1 MTFLMMENKMEQRL
15 NDILNAFEAS
25 LVASFKGEKSDYSLK
40 NNYLDLK
47 YDFMKLLLEA
57 THREPSEF
65 NFDLFQSKVK
75 KTSPLMKDSFRQNSP
90 ELHTF
95 SKSDQ

>member
-1 MTFLMMENKMEQRL
+1 MEHRL
-15 NDILNAFEAS
+15 NDILNEFERN
-25 LVASFKGEKSDYSLK
+25 LVASFKGEISDYSLK

-75 KTSPLMKDSFRQNSP
+75 KTSPLMKDSFRQNAP

-95 SKSDQ
+95 SKNDQ

>member
-1 MTFLMMENKMEQRL
+1 MEQRL
-15 NDILNAFEAS
+15 NDILNAFETS

-40 NNYLDLK
+40 NDYLDLK
-47 YDFMKLLLEA
+47 YDFMKLLLET
-57 THREPSEF
+57 THREPVHFS
-65 NFDLFQSKVK
+65 FDLFQSKVK

>member
-1 MTFLMMENKMEQRL
+1 MSRNY
-15 NDILNAFEAS
+15 ILKE
-25 LVASFKGEKSDYSLK
+25 LSDGLLLEGSHKYNPKVLLKLYKRRLK

-75 KTSPLMKDSFRQNSP
+75 KTSPLMKDSFRQNAP

-95 SKSDQ
+95 SKND